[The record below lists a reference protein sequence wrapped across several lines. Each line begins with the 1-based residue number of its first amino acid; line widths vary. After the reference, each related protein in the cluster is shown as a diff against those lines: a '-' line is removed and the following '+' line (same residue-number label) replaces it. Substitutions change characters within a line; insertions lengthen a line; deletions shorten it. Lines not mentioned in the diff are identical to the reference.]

1 MSVNEII
8 SMLFIIIGVV
18 TMVRSFRE
26 KERFS
31 NMYLAG
37 LLQFL
42 IGVCL

>member
-1 MSVNEII
+1 MNTTEIGPI
-8 SMLFIIIGVV
+8 LIMIIGVV
-18 TMVRSFRE
+18 TMVCSFRE
-26 KERFS
+26 KDPFS